1 MPPCKF
7 HLEPEATIRDDAVVI
22 RIEGKPESDLLNT
35 LKKEEIRYQTKKI
48 GRKPFEIELSTERF
62 HLTPQNTNDILK
74 EIAATGQLQCQ
85 GKNIVCDFYS
95 KNSLTFLVDDDL
107 ILGQIQTRKGTLD
120 LSDSPFIGRGS
131 PHCFLD
137 GITLRF
143 LTTDLP
149 WKTLKKTYT
158 LDPSPTIEEIQDCI
172 IEEDEDTPT
181 IEYISNTSTDPL
193 PILKLKDHSGAFAD
207 LWLDDGTPGQD
218 SPWEKDLLET
228 EFTKRPTEYFCPLD
242 KVHDALSFLL
252 ELGWNIEN
260 CEGKQ
265 VKLAGAINLTTET
278 RGETVII
285 RGSLPFG
292 DEEADISQVAQAKT
306 PFVSLS
312 ESTVGLLPKSS
323 DIQALAQ
330 EGEIVSEGIK
340 LSATQAMSFE
350 PVLKQCNFELFSTPK
365 EVELGSKFQG
375 DLRPYQQ
382 AGVDWLSF
390 LTHNNFHGILA
401 DDMGLGK
408 TVQVLAYLS
417 TVKHDHPSLIIM
429 PTSLLYN
436 WKKEAE
442 RFTPSLSVAIHHGP
456 DRDKSNL
463 PLANLILTS
472 YGTLLR
478 DRDLFKQGTFQCLF
492 IDEAQS
498 IKNRNT
504 KQFQT
509 VCELKANF
517 RCSITGTPVENR
529 IDELFSHFHFLIPDL
544 LDGCNQEEIPRI
556 KRKTKPFIL
565 RRIKEQVA
573 RDLPDKIEQNVWI
586 QMADNQKQI
595 YEQFL
600 ASSGQNLIKK
610 VQLDGAGKHRME
622 IFEILL
628 RLRQIC
634 CHPQLVNGNEGS
646 SAKLDALLNDMQTI
660 QEEGKKALVF
670 SQFTSMLTLIKR
682 ACNEKKWNYSYLDG
696 QTKNRTEEVE
706 RFQEDPETSF
716 FLISLKAGGVGLNL
730 TAADYV
736 LLFDPWWNPAVE
748 QQAIDRAHR
757 IGRKETVIAKRYL
770 CLDSI
775 EEKMLQ
781 LNMEKRKLADSLLDE
796 SSLEPVFNE
805 EDFLFLLT

>member
-1 MPPCKF
+1 MCSY
-7 HLEPEATIRDDAVVI
+7 HLEPEATIRDDAIVI
-22 RIEGKPESDLLNT
+22 RIEGKPEKDLLNT
-35 LKKEEIRYQTKKI
+35 LKKEEARYQTKKT
-48 GRKPFEIELSTERF
+48 GRKPFEGELSTEKF
-62 HLTPQNTNDILK
+62 HLTHQNANDILK

-95 KNSLTFLVDDDL
+95 KNSLTFLIDDDI
-107 ILGQIQTRKGTLD
+107 ILGQIQTRKGTID
-120 LSDSPFIGRGS
+120 LSDSHFIGRGS

-158 LDPSPTIEEIQDCI
+158 LEPPPSIEEIQDCV
-172 IEEDEDTPT
+172 IEDDEDTPAIEYTSNT
-181 IEYISNTSTDPL
+181 IESTL

-207 LWLDDGTPGQD
+207 LWLDDGSPGLN

-265 VKLAGAINLTTET
+265 VKLAGALNLTTEKQ
-278 RGETVII
+278 GDTVIVK
-285 RGSLPFG
+285 GSLPFG
-292 DEEADISQVAQAKT
+292 DEEADISQIAQAKT

-312 ESTVGLLPKSS
+312 ESTIGLLPKSNE
-323 DIQALAQ
+323 IQALAQ

-340 LSATQAMSFE
+340 LNATQAMSFE
-350 PVLKQCNFELFSTPK
+350 PVLKQCNLELFSSPK
-365 EVELGSKFQG
+365 EVELSSRFQG

-382 AGVDWLSF
+382 AGVEWLSF
-390 LTHNNFHGILA
+390 LTQNKFHGILA

-417 TVKHDHPSLIIM
+417 TIKHENPSLIVM

-442 RFTPSLSVAIHHGP
+442 SFTPSLSVAIHHGP

-463 PLANLILTS
+463 PLADLILTS

-478 DRDLFKQGTFQCLF
+478 DRELFKQGTFQCLF
-492 IDEAQS
+492 LDEAQS

-504 KQFQT
+504 QQFQT
-509 VCELKANF
+509 VCELNADF

-529 IDELFSHFHFLIPDL
+529 TDELFSHFHFLIPDL
-544 LDGCNQEEIPRI
+544 LNGCDQQDIPRI

-573 RDLPDKIEQNVWI
+573 QDLPEKIEQNVWI
-586 QMADNQKQI
+586 QMPEDQKQI
-595 YEQFL
+595 YNQFL

-622 IFEILL
+622 IFETLL

-634 CHPQLVNGNEGS
+634 CHPQLVNGNEGN

-682 ACNEKKWNYSYLDG
+682 ACNEKRWNYSYLDG
-696 QTKNRTEEVE
+696 QTKNRAEEVD
-706 RFQEDPETSF
+706 RFQDDPETSF

-736 LLFDPWWNPAVE
+736 LLYDPWWNPAVE

-757 IGRKETVIAKRYL
+757 IGREETVIAKRYL
-770 CLDSI
+770 CLESI

-796 SSLEPVFNE
+796 SSLETVFSE
-805 EDFLFLLT
+805 EDFMFLLT